1 MAEIIRRFFKLTGD
15 RRWMFT
21 EAVLFVF
28 SSKVLLSLLPLRTVM
43 KISLTHKSIKEY
55 PVSDTLKEIQWALL
69 RSDRVAFWKNRCLVK
84 SIAGRWMLQRRGLE
98 ARLAFGVIHDR
109 DKKLRAHAW
118 LNSGDF
124 EVVEKGGD
132 YLELSAF

>member
-1 MAEIIRRFFKLTGD
+1 MAKIIRRFFKLTTD
-15 RRWMFT
+15 RRWILT

-28 SSKVLLSLLPLRTVM
+28 SSKVLLSLLPLRTTM
-43 KISLTHKSIKEY
+43 KISLIRKNTIKDQT
-55 PVSDTLKEIQWALL
+55 PDTLREIRWALL
-69 RSDRVAFWKNRCLVK
+69 KTDRFAFWKNRCLVK

-98 ARLAFGVIHDR
+98 ARLSFGVRHDR
-109 DKKLRAHAW
+109 DRKLTAHAW